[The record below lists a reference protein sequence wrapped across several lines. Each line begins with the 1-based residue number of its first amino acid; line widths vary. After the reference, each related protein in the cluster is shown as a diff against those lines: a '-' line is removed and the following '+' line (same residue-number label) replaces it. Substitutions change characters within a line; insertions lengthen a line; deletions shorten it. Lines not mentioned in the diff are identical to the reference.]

1 MSSDSGG
8 DTGGLSVNE
17 PLSGPLLCDSRPDV
31 LGDTSCCKED
41 ETKVESRRDDDKSK
55 NL

>member
-17 PLSGPLLCDSRPDV
+17 PLSGPLCDNLPEV
-31 LGDTSCCKED
+31 LGDTSCCQK
-41 ETKVESRRDDDKSK
+41 KLRR
-55 NL
+55 